1 MRVNHSWFEFQW
13 EGFSVVTLHFC
24 LYLHVVVDAMR
35 RVQLNRSIFNFF
47 KVIDRDCSQFLEMS
61 IIDVVLWFHK
71 KHSMGVYSV
80 HFWHIFDS
88 IKCTNVAHNLD
99 SLCVLLLLS
108 IGSWYWTLSCYFFF
122 ALSLSLYTIW
132 LNVVSQKCQVSHA
145 SFSELLPIL
154 ENKQFQ
160 ICVLCSDYIM
170 SIKLFD
176 FSSSKIQLIKF
187 RVVLLFEFCNTTVF
201 SVVGVYVFW
210 LHFVYLQR
218 ISSYLSNFFV
228 LRFNVC
234 TFSVLSRR
242 YTCD

>member
-1 MRVNHSWFEFQW
+1 MVPQKALNGRVFSAFLAYFWFDKMYECGTQSWFALRFIIIINW
-13 EGFSVVTLHFC
+13 ELILNFVMLLFFC
-24 LYLHVVVDAMR
+24 
-35 RVQLNRSIFNFF
+35 
-47 KVIDRDCSQFLEMS
+47 
-61 IIDVVLWFHK
+61 
-71 KHSMGVYSV
+71 
-80 HFWHIFDS
+80 
-88 IKCTNVAHNLD
+88 
-99 SLCVLLLLS
+99 SLP
-108 IGSWYWTLSCYFFF
+108 
-122 ALSLSLYTIW
+122 LYTIW

-160 ICVLCSDYIM
+160 IFVLCSDYIM